1 MTIARKLVLAAVL
14 ALGAFAGVAAPASA
28 GCYVPS
34 YYH

>member
-1 MTIARKLVLAAVL
+1 MIRKLALAVALAFVAV
-14 ALGAFAGVAAPASA
+14 AGVAAPASA